1 MGIYRRLESPLDIT
15 TSTIIRRIVAN
26 HEAYQVITVIRRSW
40 VLCMQ
45 YAACCTVHIHSY
57 DTSVD
62 FVVYISMMCIWEL
75 LFADIVLM
83 HYCLSKGSLACQHVS
98 LNNVCF
104 LGTNL
109 PPLYYAWQCVLWCGA
124 VVVSFILV
132 HGSGAVCIH
141 FCCVHVPFCR
151 SGMRRRK
158 PVRRSTT
165 RVKALSTG
173 SEVTSSRTCMKIV
186 A

>member
-1 MGIYRRLESPLDIT
+1 MQHVVRYIF
-15 TSTIIRRIVAN
+15 
-26 HEAYQVITVIRRSW
+26 TVT
-40 VLCMQ
+40 LH
-45 YAACCTVHIHSY
+45 A
-57 DTSVD
+57 SVD

-75 LFADIVLM
+75 LVADIVLM

-109 PPLYYAWQCVLWCGA
+109 PPFYYAWQRVLWCGA

-158 PVRRSTT
+158 PVRRSTM
-165 RVKALSTG
+165 RVKVSSMG
-173 SEVTSSRTCMKIV
+173 SEVMSSRTCMKNV